1 MSWDSLY
8 YLQFGRLGCGG
19 LGVEVF
25 DPGQYDN
32 ACQAELM
39 VYLMPKTCAFQHGTF
54 SLLYPYKNTQSLFR
68 VITTV
73 CHVI

>member
-8 YLQFGRLGCGG
+8 YLQFCRSGCGG

-25 DPGQYDN
+25 DPGEYDN

-39 VYLMPKTCAFQHGTF
+39 VYLMPKTCAFQGTF
-54 SLLYPYKNTQSLFR
+54 FLLYPYKNTQSLFR

-73 CHVI
+73 CNVI